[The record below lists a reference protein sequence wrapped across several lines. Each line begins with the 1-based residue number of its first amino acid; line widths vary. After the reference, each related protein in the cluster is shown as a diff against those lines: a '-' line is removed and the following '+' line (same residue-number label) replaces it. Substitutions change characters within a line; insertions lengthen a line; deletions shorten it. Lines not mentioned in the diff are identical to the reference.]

1 MMNVQINEKKMNG
14 GNRKVKIISYTMIN
28 NEARVLESFVRYN
41 GSYLDKMI
49 FIDNGCTDTS
59 IEILNQ
65 LRNEGYSL
73 EIYDES
79 LQPLNLLYIENKY
92 ISLIIDQMNPDIVIP
107 LDADEYIVSE
117 NSPREDLEKLDLNSI
132 YYIYWKWYVMTPQ
145 DDLSDSFI
153 PRRMKYRLRKM
164 AWHYSDGTPV
174 TKVIVPAQYF
184 KNNNLK
190 IAPGHHT
197 IIGKERISIKV
208 LNNIAQAHFRGVSEE
223 QLLEK
228 LYCYSM
234 RDISALKNNYETA
247 QRTNQKAIIEK
258 NSENVLCAAEEASYG
273 GYPRD
278 IVYDPINLTIDGL
291 DSIKLKYGDLAN
303 QNLADIVY
311 GTGCEMAIKYYNS
324 EREKRERCF
333 LKPIILWLDGIQNN
347 AAMIPNPSSKETLI
361 TAMANVR
368 AYLCINNELRFLKA
382 NHRLIVTPKWV
393 KFIPHVYIVVPP
405 TVKKEEVVKQ
415 LQLHDVDCDKVITWK
430 EYQKK
435 LGAFGSIWCNVGLL
449 KGLVENAIINMQQ
462 NGVAHTI
469 DRVIRKIKGE

>member
-1 MMNVQINEKKMNG
+1 MTSEDKQV
-14 GNRKVKIISYTMIN
+14 RIISYTMIN

-49 FIDNGCTDTS
+49 FIDNGCTDAS
-59 IEILNQ
+59 IEILEQ
-65 LRNEGYSL
+65 LKKEGYSI

-92 ISLIIDQMNPDIVIP
+92 INLVIDRMNPDIVLP

-117 NSPREDLEKLDLNSI
+117 NNPREDLEKLDLDSI
-132 YYIYWKWYVMTPQ
+132 YYIHWKWYVMTPQ

-153 PRRMKYRLRKM
+153 PRRMKYRLRKT

-174 TKVIVPAQYF
+174 TKVIIPAQYF

-197 IIGKERISIKV
+197 IIGEERITIKV
-208 LNNIAQAHFRGVSEE
+208 LDNIAQAHFRGVSQE

-258 NSENVLCAAEEASYG
+258 NNENIFGAAEEASYG

-278 IVYDPINLTIDGL
+278 IVYDPINLTLCNLG
-291 DSIKLKYGDLAN
+291 SIELKYIKLAN

-324 EREKRERCF
+324 EREKRERRF
-333 LKPIILWLDGIQNN
+333 LKPIILWLDGVQNN

-368 AYLCINNELRFLKA
+368 AYLCINDELRFLKV
-382 NHRLIVTPKWV
+382 NHRLIVTPKWS
-393 KFIPHVYIVVPP
+393 KFIPHVYVVVPP
-405 TVKKEEVVKQ
+405 TVKKEEVKKQ
-415 LQLHDVDCDKVITWK
+415 LQLHDMNCDNVITWA
-430 EYQKK
+430 EYKKK
-435 LGAFGSIWCNVGLL
+435 LGAVGGIWCNVGLL
-449 KGLVENAIINMQQ
+449 KGLAENVIVNMQQ
-462 NGVAHTI
+462 NGAAHTI
-469 DRVIRKIKGE
+469 DRVIRKFKGE